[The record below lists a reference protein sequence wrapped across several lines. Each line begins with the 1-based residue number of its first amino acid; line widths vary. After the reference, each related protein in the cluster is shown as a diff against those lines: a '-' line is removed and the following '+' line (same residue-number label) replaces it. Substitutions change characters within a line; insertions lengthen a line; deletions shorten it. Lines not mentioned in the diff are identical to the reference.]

1 MLDRRT
7 WHPYTEAALSRS
19 LAASQRALGLWVG
32 LALTLDLTGAQ
43 HVYRLA
49 SVGAAALA
57 LLALLWLAPADRRG
71 GLAPWLA
78 PPWRAL
84 VWLPLLALVAAMFDL
99 AVFVPPESGWN
110 ATRLALL
117 LGGGLALL
125 LGARAGAIW
134 LAGVA
139 LGLGTIIRVI
149 HMRHI
154 PIAPPHGDM
163 LPLVQ
168 GALTQLLAGAS
179 PYRTYYMPWP
189 VPLTWLAYLPA
200 FVLRLDLR
208 WTNIAAELV
217 VLGALLWI
225 SAQRQGWAATL
236 QREPALALWA
246 WLYLQPS
253 VIHWD
258 SGNTAPITWA
268 LLALLWALALS
279 GRGRAAAVALGCAAA
294 TSPLVAVFALVLG
307 VHWLRHDGAPELL
320 RRVALALAV
329 AAVLILP
336 FLLWAPHAFVDGTY
350 RWFNQIDG
358 WPRQKWLETDPPVWS
373 IITGFSGEFWARGAE
388 DWLKPLQ
395 ALIVLAIT
403 ALFWWRGARASL
415 LSGHAVAAYLG
426 FMLFNPVLW
435 PYLYNPAL
443 VVGLVGIAAAP
454 LPEAARAAHTPVT
467 SASLPALQA
476 KGP

>member
-1 MLDRRT
+1 M
-7 WHPYTEAALSRS
+7 SRWIS
-19 LAASQRALGLWVG
+19 SSHRAIGVWVG

-49 SVGAAALA
+49 SVGAAALV
-57 LLALLWLAPADRRG
+57 LLALLWLAPADSRG

-84 VWLPLLALVAAMFDL
+84 ALLPLLALIAAMLDL
-99 AVFVPPESGWN
+99 AVFVPPNNGWN
-110 ATRLALL
+110 AARLALL

-125 LGARAGAIW
+125 LGARAGAAW

-139 LGLGTIIRVI
+139 LGLGTIIRVT
-149 HMRHI
+149 HMHYI

-168 GALTQLLAGAS
+168 GALTHLLAGAS
-179 PYRTYYMPWP
+179 PYRTYQMPWP
-189 VPLTWLAYLPA
+189 VPLTYLPLTWLAYLPA
-200 FVLRLDLR
+200 FVLQVDLR
-208 WTNIAAELV
+208 WTNIVAELAI
-217 VLGALLWI
+217 LSALLWV
-225 SAQRQGWAATL
+225 SAQRQGWSETL
-236 QREPALALWA
+236 RREPALALWA

-258 SGNTAPITWA
+258 TGNTAPITWA

-279 GRGRAAAVALGCAAA
+279 GRTRATAVALGCAAA
-294 TSPLVAVFALVLG
+294 TSPLVAVFAVLLG
-307 VHWLRHDGAPELL
+307 LYWLRQHGARGAL
-320 RRVALALAV
+320 RLAALAAAV
-329 AAVLILP
+329 AALLILP
-336 FLLWAPHAFVDGTY
+336 FLLWTPHAFVEGTY

-373 IITGFSGEFWARGAE
+373 IITGFSGEFWSRGAE
-388 DWLKPLQ
+388 RWLKPLQ
-395 ALIVLAIT
+395 ALIVLAIA
-403 ALFWWRGARASL
+403 ALFWWRGARVSL
-415 LSGHAVAAYLG
+415 LTAHAVAAYLG

-454 LPEAARAAHTPVT
+454 LPEGARAAQAPTTP
-467 SASLPALQA
+467 AAIPALQV